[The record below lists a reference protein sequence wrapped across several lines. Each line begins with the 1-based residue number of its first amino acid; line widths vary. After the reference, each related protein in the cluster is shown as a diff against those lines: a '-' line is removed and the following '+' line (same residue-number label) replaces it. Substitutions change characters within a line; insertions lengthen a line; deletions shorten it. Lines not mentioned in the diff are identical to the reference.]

1 MRAIAL
7 MLIAGVLAS
16 CSTAPPAPTGPTP
29 RAQAAAARVLAG
41 KVARPPISCLPN
53 YNANDMTI
61 IDGRTIAFRSGMAT
75 TYLVHLTPGCELIGT
90 GNYALLSRQF
100 GGTGLCNGDIQ
111 QVVDTS
117 SRMNVGSCTIADIV
131 PYVRP

>member
-1 MRAIAL
+1 MRKLAL
-7 MLIAGVLAS
+7 LIGGALVAS
-16 CSTAPPAPTGPTP
+16 CTTAPPPPTAPSA

-41 KVARPPISCLPN
+41 KVARAPISCLPN

-75 TYLVHLTPGCELIGT
+75 TYLVHLSQGCELIGT
-90 GNYALLSRQF
+90 GTYALLSRQF
-100 GGTGLCNGDIQ
+100 GGTGLCQGDIQ
-111 QVVDTS
+111 EVVDTS
-117 SRMNVGSCTIADIV
+117 SRMNVGSCTIADIT